1 MEEEIKSLKG
11 KLKISIWINA
21 LMAMIAFVFFIYAFI
36 QRAEAVR
43 QHELVKVFSIQA
55 HKSAQEALQQKEI
68 AEQSMLMAE
77 KERMLAE
84 EFVQKAAEA
93 HSKKK

>member
-1 MEEEIKSLKG
+1 MEEEVKSLKG

-21 LMAMIAFVFFIYAFI
+21 LMAMIAFVFLIYAFI

-43 QHELVKVFSIQA
+43 QHEVAKVFSIQA

-77 KERMLAE
+77 KQRMQAE